1 MLEIIAKVEIKPTE
15 DEGKVR
21 IALEN
26 VFDFEKIE
34 LIEELGSKYY
44 VAKSYS
50 LKSLNKIAN
59 LIKKQRIE
67 LTARSILERS
77 IENNS
82 LSFKLNKQAAYMN
95 RISFVTIAGEAPL
108 GAIEIKI
115 ISDDPMKIIDMIAP
129 LPKAYKTAKSESERN
144 LEQ

>member
-1 MLEIIAKVEIKPTE
+1 MFEIIAKVEIKPTE

-26 VFDFEKIE
+26 IFDFEKIE
-34 LIEELGSKYY
+34 VIEEFGSKYY

-59 LIKKQRIE
+59 SIKKQRIE
-67 LTARSILERS
+67 LTARSILEKS
-77 IENNS
+77 IENNY

-95 RISFVTIAGEAPL
+95 RISFVTVEGEATL

-115 ISDDPMKIIDMIAP
+115 ISDNPLKIIDTIAP
-129 LPKAYKTAKSESERN
+129 LPKIYRSTKSENEKSLER
-144 LEQ
+144 